1 MSDQDFGSI
10 PPGPPNEPATPGSEP
25 AWETTPQYPPPATPL
40 ATPPGYTQQP
50 PPGYPPPGYPPPP
63 PPGYV
68 PPTGYGPPP
77 GYVPPGGYPP
87 SAAGLSDN
95 AAGAIAYITIIP
107 AIIFLLME
115 PYKSRP
121 FVRFHSAQC
130 LVLFG
135 FDVAAHIVLH
145 FIPVLGW
152 MIGVIVALVVF
163 VFWLIALIQAAQGK
177 MYRIPVLGDL
187 AANLANS

>member
-1 MSDQDFGSI
+1 MSDQDFGST
-10 PPGPPNEPATPGSEP
+10 PPGPPDEPATPGSEP
-25 AWETTPQYPPPATPL
+25 AWETTPQYPPS
-40 ATPPGYTQQP
+40 GYTQQ
-50 PPGYPPPGYPPPP
+50 PPP

-68 PPTGYGPPP
+68 PPPGYGPPPPGYGPPPPGYGPPPP

-87 SAAGLSDN
+87 RAAGLSDN

-115 PYKSRP
+115 PYRSRP

-163 VFWLIALIQAAQGK
+163 IFWLIALIQASQGK